1 MRYAFISL
9 LFIFLSIPESNADV
23 PRESLKYKRELIRQS
38 RIIWGLDAPIPL
50 FASQIHQES
59 TWNHLAKS
67 KYAKGLTQFTDST
80 AEWMIEIF
88 PELKRA
94 NVYNPNWSIR
104 AMLLYDSWLDDR
116 IKSIDDCNQ
125 WAMILSSYNGG
136 LTWLNRD
143 KALAEAKG
151 SDPNIWWNHVEKY
164 SNRAD
169 WAIRENRNYSKSI
182 IFKHQN
188 LYADWGKSY
197 ICNIGNKLK

>member
-38 RIIWGLDAPIPL
+38 RIIWGLNAPIPL

-88 PELKRA
+88 PQLKRA

-116 IKSIDDCNQ
+116 IKSIDECNQ

-151 SDPNIWWNHVEKY
+151 SNPNVWWNHVEKF

-169 WAIRENRNYSKSI
+169 WAIKENRNYSKNI
-182 IFKHQN
+182 ILKHQ
-188 LYADWGKSY
+188 LIYADWGNY
-197 ICNIGNKLK
+197 NVCNVR

>member
-88 PELKRA
+88 PQLKRA

-151 SDPNIWWNHVEKY
+151 SNPNIWWNHVEKY

-197 ICNIGNKLK
+197 ICNIGNKLQ

>member
-88 PELKRA
+88 PQLKRA

-143 KALAEAKG
+143 KALAEAKD
-151 SDPNIWWNHVEKY
+151 SDPNIWWNNVEKY